1 MIITLFLTFFKIGL
15 FTFGGGY
22 AMISHIREEIVE
34 KKRWTDSDELSDIIA
49 VAESTPGPIAI
60 NLATY
65 IGYKMSGFFGALAA
79 TAGVI
84 IPAFAIILC
93 ISVFLDGFMENKYVA
108 YAFEGIRCAVAFLI
122 LKAGIEMFIQLKKT
136 SFTMFVFFLV
146 ITALAVL
153 DFLSVSFGSVLFI
166 ALGGIAGI
174 VYFIITSRLKDRKND

>member
-34 KKRWTDSDELSDIIA
+34 KKQWTDSNELSDIIA

-65 IGYKMSGFFGALAA
+65 IGYKKAGFFGALAA

-84 IPAFAIILC
+84 VPAFAIILC
-93 ISVFLDGFMENKYVA
+93 LSLFLDGFMENKYVS
-108 YAFEGIRCAVAFLI
+108 YAFEGIKCAVAFLI
-122 LKAGIEMFIQLKKT
+122 LKAGIEMYIQLKKNL
-136 SFTMFVFFLV
+136 FTVAVFFSVLA
-146 ITALAVL
+146 ALAIL
-153 DFLSVSFGSVLFI
+153 DFFSVSFGSVLFI

-174 VYFIITSRLKDRKND
+174 TFFIVSSRLKGSKND